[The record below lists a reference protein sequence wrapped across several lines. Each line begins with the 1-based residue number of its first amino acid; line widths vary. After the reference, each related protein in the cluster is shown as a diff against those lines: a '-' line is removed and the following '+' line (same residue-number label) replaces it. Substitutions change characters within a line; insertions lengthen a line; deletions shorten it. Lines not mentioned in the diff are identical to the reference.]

1 MNSNNTEQKNKF
13 KTGDGSAAAGPEVT
27 GGSAGG
33 GSRAGFLGTVGGKI
47 AIGVAGVAI
56 AATIG
61 FGVHHAVTTQEP
73 ESVKPTDAPTVTAVV
88 EKTENTT
95 ETEETTVVTTEETTQ
110 ETTVAAMDESDDIG
124 VSKMDYDKA
133 AKEAYKEFLLSGLS
147 TGTLLG
153 TDGYSWDTTEPGFNW
168 VEHDL
173 FAIADIDGD
182 GKAEL
187 TFKRLAAC
195 VAGYWGLAY
204 TYNTDTKNVEVK
216 YNTGPYAAYYA
227 TGYVRFDISHNQGPS
242 SIWPCTYGKFE
253 NGQIVLLY
261 DVSNWDKSLSSYE
274 FPDEQDL
281 DGDGCI
287 YYITDRATG
296 ETRTVDKPEYDAF
309 MQGLNIGEEM
319 QLDYK
324 GYTAENVNAI
334 Q

>member
-1 MNSNNTEQKNKF
+1 M
-13 KTGDGSAAAGPEVT
+13 
-27 GGSAGG
+27 
-33 GSRAGFLGTVGGKI
+33 
-47 AIGVAGVAI
+47 
-56 AATIG
+56 
-61 FGVHHAVTTQEP
+61 
-73 ESVKPTDAPTVTAVV
+73 
-88 EKTENTT
+88 
-95 ETEETTVVTTEETTQ
+95 
-110 ETTVAAMDESDDIG
+110 
-124 VSKMDYDKA
+124 
-133 AKEAYKEFLLSGLS
+133 
-147 TGTLLG
+147 
-153 TDGYSWDTTEPGFNW
+153 
-168 VEHDL
+168 
-173 FAIADIDGD
+173 
-182 GKAEL
+182 
-187 TFKRLAAC
+187 
-195 VAGYWGLAY
+195 
-204 TYNTDTKNVEVK
+204 EVK

-296 ETRTVDKPEYDAF
+296 ETRTVDNPEYDAF